1 MERLAIR
8 IGQHV
13 MESHEMAE
21 GTGRRFPLAEAKMHA
36 DAVVRHLDSVPG
48 LSRIDVAGSIRRQKG
63 TVGDLDLLVVCHQ
76 ADSVMD
82 RLAEYEGI
90 AEVLARDETK
100 MSVRLLSGLQLDLT
114 VVPEESYGAMLQCY
128 TGSKGHTKELRRR
141 AEERGLTVTDYG
153 IFQGTTRI
161 AGRTE
166 EEVYEAIGVP
176 WIPPELREGR
186 DEFELALRGQLPK
199 LLERD
204 DPPQ

>member
-1 MERLAIR
+1 
-8 IGQHV
+8 
-13 MESHEMAE
+13 MAQE
-21 GTGRRFPLAEAKMHA
+21 TSGRRVLLSEAKMQA
-36 DAVVRHLDSVPG
+36 DAVVRHLHHAPG
-48 LSRIDVAGSIRRQKG
+48 VSRIDVAGSIRRRKE
-63 TVGDLDLLVVCHQ
+63 TVGDLDLLVMCRE
-76 ADSVMD
+76 ALPVMD
-82 RLAEYEGI
+82 RLAEYQGV
-90 AEVLARDETK
+90 AEILAREETK

-128 TGSKGHTKELRRR
+128 TGSKAHTKDLRRR

-153 IFQGTTRI
+153 VFQGERRV

-176 WIPPELREGR
+176 WIPPELREGCG
-186 DEFELALRGQLPK
+186 EFELALRGQLPK